1 MKRIFPVLL
10 GLALLCAVS
19 AGCGKTETSPIDRA
33 DRTPSAGSTE
43 SGMESSTT
51 APAPSESDAEGNV
64 TDSTL
69 QNTSEDAMYIIIGEH
84 TLTVKMADNSSA
96 KALLALLKEGDI
108 IVDAHD
114 YGNFEKVGALGAELP
129 TNDEQ
134 ITTEP
139 GDVILYQGDQIT
151 VYYDT
156 NSWSF
161 TRLGKVQGVTA
172 DELKAILGD
181 GDVTMKLSL
190 KEPGGT
196 ASNDEKPVVYMT
208 STSLRRD

>member
-1 MKRIFPVLL
+1 MKRIFPILL
-10 GLALLCAVS
+10 LVALLCVIF
-19 AGCGKTETSPIDRA
+19 AGCGKTKTPPS
-33 DRTPSAGSTE
+33 DRTPSESSTE
-43 SGMESSTT
+43 SSTESSK
-51 APAPSESDAEGNV
+51 P
-64 TDSTL
+64 DSTP
-69 QNTSEDAMYIIIGEH
+69 QNTSEDTMYIIIGEH
-84 TLTVKMADNSSA
+84 TLNVKMADNSSA
-96 KALLALLKEGDI
+96 KALLELLKDGDI
-108 IVDAHD
+108 TVNAHD

-139 GDVILYQGDQIT
+139 GDVILYQGNQIT

-181 GDVTMKLSL
+181 GDVIMVLSL
-190 KEPGGT
+190 ERPKN
-196 ASNDEKPVVYMT
+196 S
-208 STSLRRD
+208 

>member
-1 MKRIFPVLL
+1 MKRIFAILL
-10 GLALLCAVS
+10 SAALLCTAF
-19 AGCGKTETSPIDRA
+19 AGCGKTETSPMDHTHSEGGA
-33 DRTPSAGSTE
+33 
-43 SGMESSTT
+43 ESSK
-51 APAPSESDAEGNV
+51 P
-64 TDSTL
+64 DSTL
-69 QNTSEDAMYIIIGEH
+69 QNTSEDTMYIIIGEH

-96 KALLALLKEGDI
+96 KALLALLKEKDI
-108 IVDAHD
+108 TVDAHD
-114 YGNFEKVGALGAELP
+114 YGSFEKVGSLGTELP

-134 ITTEP
+134 ITTQP

-181 GDVTMKLSL
+181 GDVTMVLSL
-190 KEPGGT
+190 NDPGGT
-196 ASNDEKPVVYMT
+196 APNNGKQ
-208 STSLRRD
+208 